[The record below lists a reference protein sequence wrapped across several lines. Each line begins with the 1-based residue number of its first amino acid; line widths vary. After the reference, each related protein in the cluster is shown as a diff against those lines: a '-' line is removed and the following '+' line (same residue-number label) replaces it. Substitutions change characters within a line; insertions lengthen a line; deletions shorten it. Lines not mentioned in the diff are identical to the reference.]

1 MPGDSDSESV
11 ISFYGDAFKTPE
23 DAPPGQPT
31 KKEAE
36 DAPPGQPTKKEA
48 EDAPSVVE
56 NAPSETLGLPDA
68 PAIDVGAIA
77 NAAKGDMTM
86 TIVLGVVALAGAGTT
101 WKFLTQFSEQRHEQ
115 KMKQLDIQ
123 ERSAGLGSASPQP
136 CQATNAELRGEITDL
151 KARLA
156 AVEKKALSLS
166 SDFDGEDVE
175 RQIKR
180 LSKAVKALQEGANG

>member
-1 MPGDSDSESV
+1 MPGESDTEDV
-11 ISFYGDAFKTPE
+11 ISFYGDAPKTPDE
-23 DAPPGQPT
+23 APSEPRT
-31 KKEAE
+31 EKEAE
-36 DAPPGQPTKKEA
+36 AVAVA
-48 EDAPSVVE
+48 EDTPVVTE
-56 NAPSETLGLPDA
+56 NAPGEVLGMPDA

-77 NAAKGDMTM
+77 SAAKGDMTM